1 MRSMNSHL
9 NFDLDLAT
17 DQSEKN
23 PVFYLQYAHA
33 RICNVLR
40 YAEKSGYMLKDNFN
54 ARLLDNPSEI
64 DLIKSLYQFPEIML
78 NVLESLE
85 PQTVANYLQSLAGK
99 YHKFYAACRV
109 VCEDKSLTNSRL
121 NLICAVKLVLANGLN
136 ILGISTPERM

>member
-40 YAEKSGYMLKDNFN
+40 YAEKSGYVLKDNFDKK
-54 ARLLDNPSEI
+54 LLDNPSEI
-64 DLIKSLYQFPEIML
+64 NLIKSLHQFPEMML

-85 PQTVANYLQSLAGK
+85 PQTIATYLQSLAMLLQLPRLAL
-99 YHKFYAACRV
+99 F
-109 VCEDKSLTNSRL
+109 RL
-121 NLICAVKLVLANGLN
+121 NYLAFPMNC
-136 ILGISTPERM
+136 IKQIHSHK

>member
-1 MRSMNSHL
+1 
-9 NFDLDLAT
+9 
-17 DQSEKN
+17 
-23 PVFYLQYAHA
+23 
-33 RICNVLR
+33 
-40 YAEKSGYMLKDNFN
+40 MLKDNFN

-99 YHKFYAACRV
+99 YHKFYADCRV